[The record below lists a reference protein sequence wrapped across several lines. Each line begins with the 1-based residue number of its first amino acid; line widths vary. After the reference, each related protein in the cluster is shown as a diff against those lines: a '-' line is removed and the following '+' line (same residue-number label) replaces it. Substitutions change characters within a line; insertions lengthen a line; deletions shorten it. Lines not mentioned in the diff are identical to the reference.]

1 MRGGKMSA
9 YTLNI
14 PDDLMREAEQLAKVN
29 NASVNDILLTAIADL
44 QGCRKWRCCKEHSP
58 AERMGAERVQKIFSA
73 FAKRADMEAVQ
84 RILDRVPD
92 VAPVPGDEI

>member
-1 MRGGKMSA
+1 MSA

-29 NASVNDILLTAIADL
+29 NASVNDILLTAIA
-44 QGCRKWRCCKEHSP
+44 
-58 AERMGAERVQKIFSA
+58 ERMGAERVQKIFSA
-73 FAKRADMEAVQ
+73 FAKRADMEAMR

-92 VAPVPGDEI
+92 VAPIPGDEI